1 MKIDGGTG
9 TFSEGL
15 RERDEADTL
24 PRPLN
29 PKETFFSA
37 PCEKVLWWNSDFQGD

>member
-15 RERDEADTL
+15 READTL

-37 PCEKVLWWNSDFQGD
+37 PCEKVL